1 MRIFAHRGVSAHLP
15 ENTQAAFARA
25 IELGVDGI
33 ELDVQLSADNVP
45 VVIHDDTTD
54 RTTNGTGSISEF
66 TARQLG
72 LLDAGSGQ
80 PVPTLAQVLEMA
92 AGKLWV
98 NIELKD
104 ADAVEPVVQVV
115 NSIPGLDWFASSA
128 DWGALAEL
136 RRLLPDATIYTLCV
150 GNLEKLGFTDAGDD
164 AGEQFA
170 GRGLPTAIDFA
181 VKQGAQGLSVWEG
194 GLDQDDIAK
203 IHDAGLLAWVWTV
216 NDPAR
221 ARELLDMGA
230 DAICT
235 DDPELLQQT
244 LQLAALD
251 R

>member
-33 ELDVQLSADNVP
+33 ELDVHLSADNVP
-45 VVIHDDTTD
+45 VVIHDDTAD
-54 RTTNGTGSISEF
+54 RTTNGTGNINEF

-72 LLDAGSGQ
+72 LLDAGAGQ
-80 PVPTLAQVLEMA
+80 PVPTLAQVLDMA

-115 NSIPGLDWFASSA
+115 SAIPGLEWFASSA

-136 RRLLPDATIYTLCV
+136 RRLLPAATIYPLCV

-164 AGEQFA
+164 DREQFA
-170 GRGLPTAIDFA
+170 GRGLSPAIDFA
-181 VKQGAQGLSVWEG
+181 VKEGAQGISVWEG
-194 GLDQDDIAK
+194 GLGQDDIVT
-203 IHDAGLLAWVWTV
+203 IHDAGLSAWVWTV

-221 ARELLDMGA
+221 ARELLAMGV

-235 DDPELLQQT
+235 DDPELLQQS
-244 LQLAALD
+244 LQFAALD